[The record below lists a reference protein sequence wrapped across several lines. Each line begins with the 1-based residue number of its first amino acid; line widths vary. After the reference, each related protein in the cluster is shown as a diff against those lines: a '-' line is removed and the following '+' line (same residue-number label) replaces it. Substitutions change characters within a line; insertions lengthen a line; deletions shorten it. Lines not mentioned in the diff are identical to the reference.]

1 MSLMTVNFR
10 QLCHFMLTVALLA
23 TLGVGQSFGG
33 PPTIGYRN
41 DTQGPVIVQGLSLVN
56 KTLRRG
62 KVHTLQPGEIAYDVV
77 AFPTNKLVI
86 VADAKQ
92 PTRTLFQGTVPFART
107 DQFFSIQDDS
117 PPAKK
122 GNAPQAASLKV
133 KLLPASP
140 PAQQQAAPPSSPMPR
155 R

>member
-1 MSLMTVNFR
+1 MWLMTVNFR
-10 QLCHFMLTVALLA
+10 HLCHFTLSLALLA
-23 TLGVGQSFGG
+23 TLGVGQSLGG
-33 PPTIGYRN
+33 PPTIGFRN
-41 DTQGPVIVQGLSLVN
+41 DTQGPVMVQGLILVN

-62 KVHTLQPGEIAYDVV
+62 KVHTLQPGEIAYEVV

-92 PTRTLFQGTVPFART
+92 PTRTLFQGTVPFVRA

-140 PAQQQAAPPSSPMPR
+140 PAQQAAPPSSTTPR